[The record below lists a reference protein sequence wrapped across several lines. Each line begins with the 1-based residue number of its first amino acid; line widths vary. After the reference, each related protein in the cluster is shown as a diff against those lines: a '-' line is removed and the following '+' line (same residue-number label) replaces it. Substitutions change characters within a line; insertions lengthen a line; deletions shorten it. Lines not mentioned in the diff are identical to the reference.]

1 VAAFKDNIDRA
12 VIEGVA
18 AHLRR
23 VHPVFPAEQ
32 FVADAVDGLDG
43 LELKARVDH
52 IAQALGRAMPAD
64 FVEAVSIVDRA
75 VDGTDMGMWDAWP
88 ITVWVANAGQGHADV
103 AVELLGA
110 ITSHASAEFAIRPFI
125 DADPVGVRVIL
136 DRWVRHEDE
145 HRRRLVSE
153 GTRPLLPWAP
163 RLVTVM
169 SDPAWAVPLLDQL
182 VDDPSS
188 YVRRS
193 VANHLNDLCKLD
205 HQLAI
210 ATAQRWVARDAGNL
224 AVARHGLRTL
234 VKRGDADALA
244 VLGVDAS
251 AAIEVTGFEVLT
263 PTVHLGDAFEF
274 ACEIHN
280 RGTRATSVLVDYGVH
295 LVRSNGTASRK
306 VFKLR
311 TVELPAGGSVQVRR
325 RHHVKPVTVR
335 RYYPG
340 THVVDVQC
348 NGIIR
353 ASGSFDLV
361 ID

>member
-1 VAAFKDNIDRA
+1 VAAFKDNIDRT
-12 VIEGVA
+12 VVEGVA

-23 VHPVFPAEQ
+23 VHPDFPVER
-32 FVADAVDGLDG
+32 FVADALDGLDG

-52 IAQALGRAMPAD
+52 IAVALGRVLPED
-64 FVEAVSIVDRA
+64 FVDAASIVGRA
-75 VDGTDMGMWDAWP
+75 VHGTDMGMWDAWP
-88 ITVWVANAGQGHADV
+88 ITVWVANAGQGHGDV
-103 AVELLGA
+103 AVELLGDL
-110 ITSHASAEFAIRPFI
+110 TSYASAEFAIRPFI
-125 DADPVGVRVIL
+125 DADPDRVRVIL
-136 DRWVRHEDE
+136 DRWAGDDDE

-163 RLVTVM
+163 RLATVM
-169 SDPAWAVPLLDQL
+169 ADPAWAVPLLDRL
-182 VDDPSS
+182 VGDPSP

-210 ATAQRWVARDAGNL
+210 AVARRWVDADPENL

-234 VKRGDADALA
+234 VKRGDADALS
-244 VLGVDAS
+244 VLGIDAS
-251 AAIEVTGFEVLT
+251 AEIEVTGFAVST

-274 ACEIHN
+274 TCVIHN
-280 RGTRATSVLVDYGVH
+280 HGARATSVLVDYGLH
-295 LVRSNGTASRK
+295 LVRANGTASRK

-311 TVELPAGGSVQVRR
+311 TVELAAGESVQVRR
-325 RHHVKPVTVR
+325 RHNVKPVTVR